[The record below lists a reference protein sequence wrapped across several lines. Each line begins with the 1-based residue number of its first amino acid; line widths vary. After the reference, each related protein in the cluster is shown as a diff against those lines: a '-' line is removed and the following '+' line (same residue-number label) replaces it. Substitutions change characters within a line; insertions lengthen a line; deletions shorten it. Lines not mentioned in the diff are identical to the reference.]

1 MTQPNVYGV
10 ERTLNNFV
18 VQWNV
23 SGRLTGDVA
32 DVAPGLA
39 TRGGLIVPGQQDEDG
54 VFQIDVDGEVGI
66 IDPDALGAIG
76 GSGDRYMQWIRIE
89 AATGNLPLSFNL
101 LRVVDA
107 SGLVPSLG
115 EPIEVQNLM
124 PTSGRPTFYRS
135 QMVLVPQGCAIQ
147 VGIVGA
153 SPGLFNR
160 VKICFY
166 SATSAREDAQLQRAM
181 CCQSGA

>member
-1 MTQPNVYGV
+1 MTNPNVAGI

-23 SGRLTGDVA
+23 AGRFTGDVD

-39 TRGGLIVPGQQDEDG
+39 TANGLILPGQQDEDG
-54 VFQIDVDGEVGI
+54 VFQIDVDGDIGI
-66 IDPDALGAIG
+66 IDPDALGALG
-76 GSGDRYMQWIRIE
+76 GSGDRYMQWIRVEPASGLVPI
-89 AATGNLPLSFNL
+89 SFE

-115 EPIEVQNLM
+115 VPLEVQNLV
-124 PTSGRPTFYRS
+124 PTTGNATFYRS
-135 QMVLVPQGCAIQ
+135 QMIFIPQGCALQ
-147 VGIVGA
+147 VSGIGH
-153 SPGLFNR
+153 PTGLINR
-160 VKICFY
+160 LKICFF

-181 CCQSGA
+181 CCQAGA